1 MYIQNTMTS
10 REFFYLVSAMRQAQR
25 EYFKTRDQL
34 KLRVCRKLETEVDD
48 EIYRVKDILKCGGN
62 G

>member
-1 MYIQNTMTS
+1 MTS